1 LDHNARQGWSATDP
15 KESRVTR
22 DEILDLYRRDRANSM
37 AIQTGAL
44 DHLSSPAILRQAKR
58 LGLARGNVLSVNH
71 EDELTLVFD
80 LLLYT
85 VPQGGRSRGIDRYA
99 RAHPPDP
106 GSDEERVL
114 SALLG
119 ARFSLVQIKDRHPT
133 AGLIL
138 EDLLREEEIWLMD
151 ESLEASAQVGAVLG
165 TRLAWIGAFAITCGV
180 LVPLD
185 ATTLHELAVVIDEAE
200 AEPSEIA
207 DDPRFAESLY
217 SLALQLG
224 LTSFVGYR

>member
-1 LDHNARQGWSATDP
+1 M
-15 KESRVTR
+15 TR
-22 DEILDLYRRDRANSM
+22 DEILDLYRRERAISK

-44 DHLSSPAILRQAKR
+44 DHLSAPAILRQAKR
-58 LGLARGNVLSVNH
+58 LGLATGKALSVSH

-85 VPQGGRSRGIDRYA
+85 VPKGGRSRGIDRYA
-99 RAHPPDP
+99 RAHPPEP
-106 GSDEERVL
+106 GSDRERVL
-114 SALLG
+114 SALMA

-133 AGLIL
+133 AGLML
-138 EDLLREEEIWLMD
+138 EDLLREEEIWLVD
-151 ESLEASAQVGAVLG
+151 ESLEVSAQVGAVLG
-165 TRLAWIGAFAITCGV
+165 TRLARTGAFAITCGV

-185 ATTLHELAVVIDEAE
+185 AAILRELAVVLDEAE

-217 SLALQLG
+217 SLAIQLG